1 MEGLDRDYL
10 EDLERRLRDAG
21 RTASVDE
28 ANPATLEESDRDAE
42 DADIQ
47 EAHDGHRRQ
56 QRLAGRQSCP
66 YDHPLGYPLEVG
78 LGPDDLEQK
87 MQHLLSEEAT
97 ARKEMRRQ
105 YEIQLALVRQVED
118 ARVSRAKQTTLA
130 ELQETLSLY
139 KCVAEESVQV
149 AKAERE
155 KFRKELEK
163 ARFTARKVCEELE
176 SELRLEY
183 EARISTLETETK
195 AQADRF
201 AKKEADL
208 HRTVSKLEIQAADG
222 ASQFDEQVVK
232 EAENRV

>member
-1 MEGLDRDYL
+1 
-10 EDLERRLRDAG
+10 
-21 RTASVDE
+21 
-28 ANPATLEESDRDAE
+28 
-42 DADIQ
+42 
-47 EAHDGHRRQ
+47 
-56 QRLAGRQSCP
+56 
-66 YDHPLGYPLEVG
+66 
-78 LGPDDLEQK
+78 

-105 YEIQLALVRQVED
+105 YEIQLALVRQVEG
-118 ARVSRAKQTTLA
+118 ARASRAKQTTLA

-183 EARISTLETETK
+183 EAKISTLEAETK
-195 AQADRF
+195 SQADRF

-208 HRTVSKLEIQAADG
+208 HRTLSKLEVQAADG

-232 EAENRV
+232 EAENRVNTYKTK